1 MFRGSDSGE
10 ASRFPG
16 KIMRLLLISAAFPP
30 KSFLSVGET
39 CNGDVPGFDYFNFE
53 DLEADEIRRFSF
65 GN

>member
-1 MFRGSDSGE
+1 
-10 ASRFPG
+10 
-16 KIMRLLLISAAFPP
+16 MRLLLISAAFPP